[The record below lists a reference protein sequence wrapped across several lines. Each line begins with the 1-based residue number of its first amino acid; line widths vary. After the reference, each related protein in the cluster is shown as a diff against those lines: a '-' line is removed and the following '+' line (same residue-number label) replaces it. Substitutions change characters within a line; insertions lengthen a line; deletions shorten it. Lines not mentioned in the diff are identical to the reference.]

1 MHLKD
6 NAKQNKDKNNN
17 NEHKQGTIEERKIP
31 IYGCISLIVAN

>member
-1 MHLKD
+1 LKD

-17 NEHKQGTIEERKIP
+17 NNEHKQGIIEEGEVP